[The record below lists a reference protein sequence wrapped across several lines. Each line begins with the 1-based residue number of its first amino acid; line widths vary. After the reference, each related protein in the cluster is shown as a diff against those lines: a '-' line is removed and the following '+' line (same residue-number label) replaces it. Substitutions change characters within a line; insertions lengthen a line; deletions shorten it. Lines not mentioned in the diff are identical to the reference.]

1 MRRATS
7 PMPRTSPWRARL
19 PARRKRPGAS
29 FAPPPRADGISARA
43 GSPTGERSSSID
55 TTEIVPVDLN
65 ALMFGLEN
73 AIGAGCERS
82 GDRDCAADFARR
94 AAARR
99 AAIDR
104 TLWDQSRG
112 VYLDYRW
119 TLKKRVDRLSAATL
133 YPLFTHVAS
142 DAQAAS
148 VAVAAERDL
157 LEPGGIVATPVD
169 TGQQWDSPNGWAPLQ
184 WIAVAGLKSFGRD
197 RLAETIACRF
207 MISVE
212 RVYRETGKL
221 VEKYD
226 VIATNRPGG
235 GGEYPT
241 QDGFGWTNGV
251 MLKLMA
257 LYPADAELESLDRCP
272 APSG

>member
-1 MRRATS
+1 M
-7 PMPRTSPWRARL
+7 
-19 PARRKRPGAS
+19 
-29 FAPPPRADGISARA
+29 
-43 GSPTGERSSSID
+43 
-55 TTEIVPVDLN
+55 
-65 ALMFGLEN
+65 
-73 AIGAGCERS
+73 
-82 GDRDCAADFARR
+82 
-94 AAARR
+94 
-99 AAIDR
+99 
-104 TLWDQSRG
+104 
-112 VYLDYRW
+112 
-119 TLKKRVDRLSAATL
+119 
-133 YPLFTHVAS
+133 
-142 DAQAAS
+142 
-148 VAVAAERDL
+148 AAERDL

-184 WIAVAGLKSFGRD
+184 WIAVQGLKSFGRD

-207 MISVE
+207 MISAE

-257 LYPADAELESLDRCP
+257 LYPADADLLSLDRCP

>member
-1 MRRATS
+1 M
-7 PMPRTSPWRARL
+7 
-19 PARRKRPGAS
+19 
-29 FAPPPRADGISARA
+29 
-43 GSPTGERSSSID
+43 
-55 TTEIVPVDLN
+55 
-65 ALMFGLEN
+65 
-73 AIGAGCERS
+73 
-82 GDRDCAADFARR
+82 
-94 AAARR
+94 
-99 AAIDR
+99 
-104 TLWDQSRG
+104 
-112 VYLDYRW
+112 
-119 TLKKRVDRLSAATL
+119 
-133 YPLFTHVAS
+133 
-142 DAQAAS
+142 
-148 VAVAAERDL
+148 
-157 LEPGGIVATPVD
+157 
-169 TGQQWDSPNGWAPLQ
+169 Q

-257 LYPADAELESLDRCP
+257 LYPADAGLPSVDRCP